1 MKAALSITGALVKVY
16 LVPIT
21 ASSERQRLVRRY
33 VAPMNCSQTLR
44 IHQQLKAFVAPTLI
58 AWGDGDLFLPVSWAH
73 WLGDTIPG
81 TRKVAVLKRREA
93 DFPEERADEFCE
105 LLREHWQASV

>member
-1 MKAALSITGALVKVY
+1 LKAALSITGALLKVY

-21 ASSERQRLVRRY
+21 ASSERQPLVRRY

-58 AWGDGDLFLPVSWAH
+58 AWGDDDLFLPVSWAH

-81 TRKVAVLKRREA
+81 TRRVAVLKRREA
-93 DFPEERADEFCE
+93 DFPEEKADEFCE